1 MAYQSKAA
9 EIWRERLDRFEAS
22 GLSVKEF
29 CVRESVSNP
38 SFYQWR
44 KKLADAGRNGQQR
57 TRPNAMSAFQPVRVT
72 PVAEV
77 LSIEFPGG
85 ARLCVPTSNLDL
97 ARAVTREVAMASRL
111 DDAGAP

>member
-9 EIWRERLDRFEAS
+9 EIWRERLERFEES

-29 CVRESVSNP
+29 CVREAVSNP

-44 KKLADAGRNGQQR
+44 KKLAGAGSNVRGR
-57 TRPNAMSAFQPVRVT
+57 TRSKARCAFQPVRVT

-85 ARLCVPTSNLDL
+85 ARLCVPASNLDL
-97 ARAVTREVAMASRL
+97 VRAVTSEVTIASRL
-111 DDAGAP
+111 DHAGGP

>member
-1 MAYQSKAA
+1 MAHQSTAA
-9 EIWRERLDRFEAS
+9 EIWQERLDRFEES

-29 CVRESVSNP
+29 CARESVSNP

-44 KKLADAGRNGQQR
+44 KKLVGAGRNVQQR
-57 TRPNAMSAFQPVRVT
+57 TRRKARSAFQPVRVT

-85 ARLCVPTSNLDL
+85 ARLWVPASSLDL
-97 ARAVTREVAMASRL
+97 VRAVTREVVIASRL